1 MPHCI
6 SCMLTWQSRIKIV
19 DTVGKDL
26 GSAQKSAET
35 LQGKVDELKQ
45 SSAQVESKLA
55 AEVSSNLQAWQC
67 R

>member
-1 MPHCI
+1 
-6 SCMLTWQSRIKIV
+6 MLTWQSRIKIV